1 MNQSDWL
8 QRAEIYIDGFHNF
21 STIEYQIIRS
31 LVQHTKQVTVALTT
45 DGDKDVFSLF
55 RKSSESLTQMQAI
68 ANDLNIHLNVKP
80 FYQQQRFIHNDLSHL
95 EKNFNALQFEPIAST
110 GHISILESSVMRE
123 EINEVARR
131 ILKENRELGRRFQ
144 DIAILYR
151 DESYAYLMESIL
163 PQYDI
168 PYNIDVKASM
178 THHPIM
184 EMFRSLIEVLQTNW
198 NFEPLMRLFKTNIL
212 TKKFKDSQYLI
223 DILENF
229 VLERGIYG
237 KRWIDDKYFQVEQFR
252 KMGLKRQPLT
262 EEERETFERV
272 IQLKQM

>member
-1 MNQSDWL
+1 M
-8 QRAEIYIDGFHNF
+8 
-21 STIEYQIIRS
+21 
-31 LVQHTKQVTVALTT
+31 
-45 DGDKDVFSLF
+45 
-55 RKSSESLTQMQAI
+55 
-68 ANDLNIHLNVKP
+68 
-80 FYQQQRFIHNDLSHL
+80 
-95 EKNFNALQFEPIAST
+95 QFEPIAST

-163 PQYDI
+163 SQYDI

-212 TKKFKDSQYLI
+212 TK
-223 DILENF
+223 N
-229 VLERGIYG
+229 
-237 KRWIDDKYFQVEQFR
+237 
-252 KMGLKRQPLT
+252 LKT
-262 EEERETFERV
+262 AST
-272 IQLKQM
+272 

>member
-1 MNQSDWL
+1 
-8 QRAEIYIDGFHNF
+8 
-21 STIEYQIIRS
+21 
-31 LVQHTKQVTVALTT
+31 
-45 DGDKDVFSLF
+45 
-55 RKSSESLTQMQAI
+55 MQAI

>member
-1 MNQSDWL
+1 
-8 QRAEIYIDGFHNF
+8 
-21 STIEYQIIRS
+21 
-31 LVQHTKQVTVALTT
+31 
-45 DGDKDVFSLF
+45 
-55 RKSSESLTQMQAI
+55 MQAI

-212 TKKFKDSQYLI
+212 TK
-223 DILENF
+223 N
-229 VLERGIYG
+229 
-237 KRWIDDKYFQVEQFR
+237 
-252 KMGLKRQPLT
+252 LKT
-262 EEERETFERV
+262 AST
-272 IQLKQM
+272 

>member
-1 MNQSDWL
+1 
-8 QRAEIYIDGFHNF
+8 
-21 STIEYQIIRS
+21 
-31 LVQHTKQVTVALTT
+31 
-45 DGDKDVFSLF
+45 
-55 RKSSESLTQMQAI
+55 MQAI

-123 EINEVARR
+123 EINEEVARR

-163 PQYDI
+163 SQYDI

-212 TKKFKDSQYLI
+212 TK
-223 DILENF
+223 N
-229 VLERGIYG
+229 
-237 KRWIDDKYFQVEQFR
+237 
-252 KMGLKRQPLT
+252 LKT
-262 EEERETFERV
+262 AST
-272 IQLKQM
+272 